1 MSASDMPDLNLQ
13 QPSQAQR
20 VRTHNFNSQSISTVD
35 RRDPFVNDGNDS
47 DHERSFFMTDA
58 FASHNTASTRMTR
71 RQKLTQDRTRRKR
84 LNRHPIH
91 PEPAVATDENDAGS
105 AAINPGW
112 RPVGTNGSVSAA
124 PAATRQEHLRKGTS
138 PALKENHSH
147 QQPSKA
153 VFRNPSPVTYGITR
167 LTPST
172 SSSSDTEV
180 NKEGSYEDP
189 QMLLLRNPTR
199 SELSA
204 SAITPDVAAFFHQQ
218 QSSSRSARSETYDE
232 EDVDD
237 SNSQESL
244 SYHKRLAR
252 EEMEM
257 KARKEA
263 VDAAKAEMRSTKF
276 MQKEDVESYRKT
288 LETPIAKTVGIVS
301 AAAIVGCVVLGPVG
315 LLVGAA
321 AVGIGAGA
329 MQIPEEHR
337 NNMMKSAQESV
348 MSAGDA
354 ISQSC
359 MNTYKDSGI
368 AEHVPADIQSCC
380 ATMDVETKELLP
392 TSESEIVMS
401 ENDESIVA
409 SRSKT
414 TDQTSPVAPAARVS
428 KNKNGRVACLRE
440 GRIMTASQIHA
451 LNPVLQPR
459 AWLDVLASAEAV
471 HDDRVEAMEE
481 VMILAKDKQRARVL
495 VDEGILDSLMW
506 SIGRYTE
513 KVKYDPASH
522 ELPWAH
528 PEISLQEKS
537 FARLAATCCIN
548 LGKSYC
554 AAMHTEGDLLL
565 MSQYERGTVPEER
578 QLAQLLYE
586 VPHHVRITRTDDPTI
601 VDPSKEVFAL
611 RQMTLPQA
619 EELAASI
626 KALMAS
632 TD

>member
-1 MSASDMPDLNLQ
+1 M
-13 QPSQAQR
+13 
-20 VRTHNFNSQSISTVD
+20 
-35 RRDPFVNDGNDS
+35 
-47 DHERSFFMTDA
+47 
-58 FASHNTASTRMTR
+58 
-71 RQKLTQDRTRRKR
+71 
-84 LNRHPIH
+84 
-91 PEPAVATDENDAGS
+91 
-105 AAINPGW
+105 
-112 RPVGTNGSVSAA
+112 GTNRSVSAD
-124 PAATRQEHLRKGTS
+124 PVATRPEHLRESAS
-138 PALKENHSH
+138 PALKENHHH
-147 QQPSKA
+147 QQQQSNA
-153 VFRNPSPVTYGITR
+153 VFRKPSPVNYGITR

-180 NKEGSYEDP
+180 KGGSYEDP

-218 QSSSRSARSETYDE
+218 QSSSRSGRSETYDE

-244 SYHKRLAR
+244 SYHQRLAR

-329 MQIPEEHR
+329 MQIPEEQR

-440 GRIMTASQIHA
+440 GELI
-451 LNPVLQPR
+451 R
-459 AWLDVLASAEAV
+459 AYGL
-471 HDDRVEAMEE
+471 
-481 VMILAKDKQRARVL
+481 
-495 VDEGILDSLMW
+495 
-506 SIGRYTE
+506 
-513 KVKYDPASH
+513 
-522 ELPWAH
+522 
-528 PEISLQEKS
+528 
-537 FARLAATCCIN
+537 F
-548 LGKSYC
+548 
-554 AAMHTEGDLLL
+554 
-565 MSQYERGTVPEER
+565 
-578 QLAQLLYE
+578 
-586 VPHHVRITRTDDPTI
+586 
-601 VDPSKEVFAL
+601 
-611 RQMTLPQA
+611 
-619 EELAASI
+619 
-626 KALMAS
+626 
-632 TD
+632 

>member
-1 MSASDMPDLNLQ
+1 MTSQRTTTTQAAQNRIRRLQTENAARNDPSRPQQPLKPRHTVKLPTKSDALSPTTQLIQSRAEQAKYMSASDMPDLNLQ

-172 SSSSDTEV
+172 SSSSDT
-180 NKEGSYEDP
+180 KEGSYEDP

-244 SYHKRLAR
+244 SYHQRLAR

-440 GRIMTASQIHA
+440 GELFRRYLLCFYEM
-451 LNPVLQPR
+451 LN
-459 AWLDVLASAEAV
+459 
-471 HDDRVEAMEE
+471 
-481 VMILAKDKQRARVL
+481 
-495 VDEGILDSLMW
+495 
-506 SIGRYTE
+506 
-513 KVKYDPASH
+513 
-522 ELPWAH
+522 
-528 PEISLQEKS
+528 
-537 FARLAATCCIN
+537 
-548 LGKSYC
+548 
-554 AAMHTEGDLLL
+554 
-565 MSQYERGTVPEER
+565 
-578 QLAQLLYE
+578 
-586 VPHHVRITRTDDPTI
+586 
-601 VDPSKEVFAL
+601 
-611 RQMTLPQA
+611 
-619 EELAASI
+619 
-626 KALMAS
+626 
-632 TD
+632 

>member
-1 MSASDMPDLNLQ
+1 MSAHDVLDPNSQ
-13 QPSQAQR
+13 QPSQAQNIQ
-20 VRTHNFNSQSISTVD
+20 THNFNSQSNQIID
-35 RRDPFVNDGNDS
+35 RRDPFSNDGNDS

-84 LNRHPIH
+84 TNRHPKD
-91 PEPAVATDENDAGS
+91 PEPVLTRDENDSALAGHNR
-105 AAINPGW
+105 ARQPMG
-112 RPVGTNGSVSAA
+112 RNGS
-124 PAATRQEHLRKGTS
+124 EHLRKGAS
-138 PALKENHSH
+138 PALKEN
-147 QQPSKA
+147 QQQQLNA
-153 VFRNPSPVTYGITR
+153 VFRKPSPVNYRITR

-180 NKEGSYEDP
+180 KGGSYEDP

-218 QSSSRSARSETYDE
+218 QSSSRSTRSEIYDE

-244 SYHKRLAR
+244 SYHQRLAR
-252 EEMEM
+252 EEMEI

-276 MQKEDVESYRKT
+276 MQKDSVDSYRKT

-315 LLVGAA
+315 LLIGAA

-329 MQIPEEHR
+329 MQIPEEQR

-392 TSESEIVMS
+392 TSESEIMMS

-414 TDQTSPVAPAARVS
+414 TDQTSPVAPAARLS

-459 AWLDVLASAEAV
+459 AWLDVLASAEAM

-506 SIGRYTE
+506 FIGRYTE
-513 KVKYDPASH
+513 KVKYDPAAH
-522 ELPWAH
+522 ETPWAH

-601 VDPSKEVFAL
+601 VDPKKEVFAL

-626 KALMAS
+626 KALVVS
-632 TD
+632 TN